1 MLYRQ
6 KFDTFIRI
14 YDDCGYITSK
24 SDFGDRVTDQAGA
37 VFLGALSRKPQT
49 LEELCAEIGK
59 AFIDAD
65 LSLLKQDAREFYA
78 MLEEDGFIVSGVTP
92 AELDAKDTHF
102 IVLFF
107 GKGK

>member
-6 KFDTFIRI
+6 KFDTFIRV

-24 SDFGDRVTDQAGA
+24 SGYGDRVTDQAGGA
-37 VFLGALSRKPQT
+37 VFPGALSRKPHT

-65 LSLLKQDAREFYA
+65 PETLKQDAREFYA
-78 MLEEDGFIVSGVTP
+78 L
-92 AELDAKDTHF
+92 
-102 IVLFF
+102 
-107 GKGK
+107 